1 MICPNCGAHIASTAL
16 RCPSCRADVD
26 CTRTLPKQS
35 ASYCA
40 RCGSRVPTGLRACPY
55 CNCPVVSDVFT
66 SKVDVHA
73 PRTHVTDR
81 ALDIE
86 QELSEADL
94 TTTIPRIGSAIPS
107 FPGGNGFD
115 DVRDHLPRLRI
126 LMVSLGF
133 AVLFVSGLVL
143 YITHPW
149 NPNAFDT
156 KAKVAADTAHA
167 GFPGTKEELQ
177 GQDRSSVAQE
187 DVTQSADDATYD
199 KLKDAYESLG
209 KLSTAVEDNEKQ
221 FRDSYA
227 SASREDLKKGQDTAR
242 DISLKISNVIKQL
255 NAVNVES
262 GTYQKDRSQLI
273 TLSNWLRNHMD
284 KLTKGWSTALRY
296 CGKPSCK
303 QRVNSVFPTSDD
315 ASSSSF
321 KAMFDQHYQ
330 DYKPTYRDP
339 AK

>member
-1 MICPNCGAHIASTAL
+1 MICPNCGAHIASSAL

-35 ASYCA
+35 ISYCA
-40 RCGSRVPTGLRACPY
+40 RCGSRVPSGLRVCPY
-55 CNCPVVSDVFT
+55 CNCPVVSDAFI
-66 SKVDVHA
+66 SKVDPYA
-73 PRTHVTDR
+73 PHTRATDR
-81 ALDIE
+81 RSDIE

-94 TTTIPRIGSAIPS
+94 TTTIPRIGSAIPCMPTGS
-107 FPGGNGFD
+107 GLD
-115 DVRDHLPRLRI
+115 DTRDRLPRLRI
-126 LMVSLGF
+126 LMASLCF
-133 AVLFVSGLVL
+133 AVIFVSGIVL

-149 NPNAFDT
+149 NPNIYDT
-156 KAKVAADTAHA
+156 KAKVAADTTHA
-167 GFPGTKEELQ
+167 GFPGTKDELQ
-177 GQDRSSVAQE
+177 SQDRSSVAQE

-221 FRDSYA
+221 FIDTYA
-227 SASREDLKKGQDTAR
+227 SASREDLKKGKDTAR
-242 DISLKISNVIKQL
+242 DISLKISNLIKQL

-262 GTYQKDRSQLI
+262 GTYQKDRSQLL

-284 KLTKGWSTALRY
+284 KLTRGWSTALTY

-303 QRVNSVFPTSDD
+303 QRVNAVFPTTND
-315 ASSSSF
+315 AASNSF

-330 DYKPTYRDP
+330 DYKPTYREP